1 VFTGYAL
8 DNRPAP
14 KTQTGESD
22 QAPVTIVTPDELRR
36 ILEAGLQQSSDLLRK
51 VSEDERRQSDL
62 LRQRL
67 STKEKP

>member
-1 VFTGYAL
+1 
-8 DNRPAP
+8 
-14 KTQTGESD
+14 
-22 QAPVTIVTPDELRR
+22 VTIVTPDELRR